1 MSSMTVRSDP
11 HLVSPPA
18 NIACGTARKGRAQA
32 RGHPSVT
39 DLVTRARNGD
49 EQAWAG
55 LVERYSPLIWSIC
68 RRHGLGADA
77 ADVGQVVWQRLVSQL
92 GNLRDPAALPGWIAT
107 TTRRECYRAP
117 RAAGQVLDLENTP
130 DTQAAEIEDELLLA
144 ERDAALR
151 AAFADLPPRG
161 QALLSLLMADPP
173 MSYTEISAALGI
185 RIGSIGPTR
194 QRCLERIRRHPAI
207 ASLIS
212 ADAASDGA
220 ACP

>member
-1 MSSMTVRSDP
+1 MTVRSDP
-11 HLVSPPA
+11 HQVSPRA
-18 NIACGTARKGRAQA
+18 NIACEPARKGRAPA
-32 RGHPSVT
+32 REHPSVT

-68 RRHGLGADA
+68 RRHGLAADA
-77 ADVGQVVWQRLVSQL
+77 ADVGQVVWQRLVGQL

-117 RAAGQVLDLENTP
+117 QAAEQVLDLENTP
-130 DTQAAEIEDELLLA
+130 DTQAAEIENELLLA

-173 MSYTEISAALGI
+173 MSYAEISAALGI
-185 RIGSIGPTR
+185 RVGSIGPTR

-220 ACP
+220 ASP